1 MLRQA
6 LAEEPGIRAQEARQ
20 EPTGLP
26 LQTLQWVGQ
35 SICTALPEFQLHP
48 EVDALLKSRR
58 CPCFTCSRLC
68 ESDRILQERVD
79 INHPVAQPGP
89 CQTTKASYQE
99 ALFLPFW
106 LQG

>member
-1 MLRQA
+1 MVLRQA

-35 SICTALPEFQLHP
+35 SICTTPPDFELHP

-58 CPCFTCSRLC
+58 CFPPHT
-68 ESDRILQERVD
+68 QP
-79 INHPVAQPGP
+79 PVYSETGLL
-89 CQTTKASYQE
+89 KHM
-99 ALFLPFW
+99 
-106 LQG
+106 